1 MAHLNPLRYPGRP
14 GTADGSDMVVWV
26 ETHVSQGA
34 CAYPITSS
42 TSMGAGYQA
51 AQAAGKTNLWGEPL
65 FFLELESE
73 HSSASTCEGFAL
85 AGGRVTN
92 FTSGQGLVLM
102 KEVLY
107 TIAGKRLPAVF
118 HVGARALS
126 SQALNVH
133 CGHDD
138 VMAVADTGWGI
149 LFAMNAQAAG
159 DLALIG
165 RRAAEE
171 SETPF
176 LSVQDGF
183 LTTHTVENVRLPE
196 PELMREF
203 VGDPY
208 ALTRLRNLMNP
219 AKPIMS
225 GVVQNQDAYMKGKVG
240 QRFFYDRLPGILARV
255 MDRFGDLTGR
265 RYGLVQAYR
274 LEDADWAIVGMGS
287 LVETAMAAVDWMRAT
302 KGWRVGALHVTAF
315 RPFPG
320 RQIVAALR
328 HVQAIAVIERMDN
341 PAAESNPLTLEIKA
355 AFADALTDERSIT
368 AISRVPAIF
377 SGVAGLGSRDI
388 RPGDLVA
395 VVRNMLRRRHRH
407 FVLGVAHP
415 LALPRDEDP
424 DVRPPGAFSMRGHS
438 VGGFGSV
445 ATNRI
450 IATVLG
456 DLFHLQVQAYPLYGS
471 EKKGLPTTYYL
482 TVAEGP
488 IRTHAELS
496 HVDFVPLN
504 DVNAFRL
511 GDPLAGLVEGGMLF
525 IQSTETDPPAIWAG
539 IPPPARRLIVEKRL
553 RVLALDTIQIA
564 REVATRPELQQ
575 RMQGIVLL
583 GVFLRATP
591 FRESRKLTEA
601 AVFEAVERS
610 LRSFFG
616 KRGEQ
621 VIRDNMTAVRR
632 GYSEVLEIPREVM
645 TPDRDLVTA
654 AAVPVGVREPGRLS
668 PAGARTSTKDRRRDD
683 G

>member
-1 MAHLNPLRYPGRP
+1 MAEVAPAAPPYPGLP
-14 GTADGSDMVVWV
+14 ATADGSEAVVWV
-26 ETHVSQGA
+26 ETHISQGA

-42 TSMGAGYQA
+42 TNMGAGYQA
-51 AQAAGKTNLWGEPL
+51 AQAAGRRNLWGEPL

-107 TIAGKRLPAVF
+107 TIAGKRLPVVF
-118 HVGARALS
+118 HVGARALT

-149 LFAMNAQAAG
+149 LFARNAQAAA
-159 DLALIG
+159 DLALVA

-171 SETPF
+171 AETPF
-176 LSVQDGF
+176 LNVQDGF
-183 LTTHTVENVRLPE
+183 LTTHTVENVWLPD
-196 PELMREF
+196 PDVMREF

-219 AKPIMS
+219 ARPIMS
-225 GVVQNQDAYMKGKVG
+225 GVVQNQDAYMKGKVA
-240 QRFFYDRLPGILARV
+240 QRFFYDRLPGILEGVMARYAA
-255 MDRFGDLTGR
+255 LTGR
-265 RYGLVQAYR
+265 RYGLVEGYR
-274 LEDADWAIVGMGS
+274 LEDAEWALVGMGS
-287 LVETAMAAVDWMRAT
+287 LADTAMATADWLRRA
-302 KGWRVGALHVTAF
+302 KRWPVGVLHVTAF

-320 RQIVAALR
+320 REIVQALR
-328 HVQAIAVIERMDN
+328 HLRGLAVLERLDN
-341 PAAESNPLTLEIKA
+341 PAAQSNPLALEIKA
-355 AFADALTDERSIT
+355 AFADAAT
-368 AISRVPAIF
+368 AAPGPDRVDRIPAIH
-377 SGVAGLGSRDI
+377 SGIAGLGSRDI

-395 VVRNMLRRRHRH
+395 AVANLVREGPRV
-407 FVLGVAHP
+407 FALGIEHP
-415 LALPRDEDP
+415 LALRREEDP

-456 DLFHLQVQAYPLYGS
+456 DLFHLKVQAYPLYGS

-482 TVAEGP
+482 TVADEP
-488 IRTHAELS
+488 IRTHAELA

-511 GDPLAGLVEGGMLF
+511 GNPLAGLTASGLLF
-525 IQSTETDPPAIWAG
+525 IQSTETVPEAIWAE
-539 IPPPARRLIVEKRL
+539 IPTAARRTIAERRI
-553 RVLALDTIQIA
+553 RVLALDTLRIA
-564 REVATRPELQQ
+564 REVASRPELRQ

-591 FRESRKLTEA
+591 FRVRHGLDED
-601 AVFEAVERS
+601 AVFAAVERS
-610 LRSFFG
+610 LRRVFG

-632 GYSEVLEIPREVM
+632 GYEEVIELPRE
-645 TPDRDLVTA
+645 LVTG
-654 AAVPVGVREPGRLS
+654 VPEPVAPG
-668 PAGARTSTKDRRRDD
+668 GT
-683 G
+683 GG

>member
-1 MAHLNPLRYPGRP
+1 MSGASPFRYPGLP
-14 GTADGSDMVVWV
+14 ATADGSEMVVWV
-26 ETHVSQGA
+26 ETQISQGA

-42 TSMGAGYQA
+42 TNMGAGYQA
-51 AQAAGKTNLWGEPL
+51 AQAAGKTNLWGESL

-107 TIAGKRLPAVF
+107 TISGKRLPAVF
-118 HVGARALS
+118 HVGARALT

-159 DLALIG
+159 DLALIA

-176 LSVQDGF
+176 LAVQDGF

-203 VGDPY
+203 IGDPY

-225 GVVQNQDAYMKGKVG
+225 GVVQNQDAYMKGKIG
-240 QRFFYDRLPGILARV
+240 QRVFYDRLPGILERV
-255 MDRFGDLTGR
+255 MERFADLTGR
-265 RYGLVQAYR
+265 RYGLVQGYR
-274 LEDADWAIVGMGS
+274 LEDADFAIVGLGS
-287 LVETAMAAVDWMRAT
+287 LVETAMAAVDWMRRQR
-302 KGWRVGALHVTAF
+302 GWRVGALHVTSV

-320 RQIVAALR
+320 RQIVEALQ
-328 HVQAIAVIERMDN
+328 HLQAFAVLERMDN
-341 PAAESNPLTLEIKA
+341 PPAQSNPLTVEIKA
-355 AFADALTDERSIT
+355 AFADALTEDHGYA
-368 AISRVPAIF
+368 AIPRIPAIH
-377 SGVAGLGSRDI
+377 SGVAGLGSRDV
-388 RPGDLVA
+388 RPGDFVA
-395 VVRNMLRRRHRH
+395 TVANMLRRGPRF
-407 FVLGVAHP
+407 FVLGVEHP
-415 LALPRDEDP
+415 QALPCEGDP
-424 DVRPPGAFSMRGHS
+424 DVRPAGAFSMRGHS

-482 TVAEGP
+482 SVADGP
-488 IRTHAELS
+488 IRTHSELTR
-496 HVDFVPLN
+496 VDFVPLN
-504 DVNAFRL
+504 DVNALRL
-511 GDPLAGLVEGGMLF
+511 GNPLAGLVEGGMLF
-525 IQSTETDPPAIWAG
+525 IQSAETDPAAVWARV
-539 IPPPARRLIVEKRL
+539 PPDARREIVEKGL
-553 RVLALDTIQIA
+553 RVLALDTVRIA
-564 REVATRPELQQ
+564 REVATRRELQQ

-583 GVFLRATP
+583 GVFLRVTP
-591 FRESRKLTEA
+591 FRETRGLDEE
-601 AVFEAVERS
+601 AVFAAVERS
-610 LRSFFG
+610 LRRVFG

-621 VIRDNMTAVRR
+621 VVRDNMEAVRR
-632 GYSEVLEIPREVM
+632 GYREVLEVPRETM
-645 TPDRDLVTA
+645 LVGVPAVTQA
-654 AAVPVGVREPGRLS
+654 AAAA
-668 PAGARTSTKDRRRDD
+668 PAGRARE
-683 G
+683 

>member
-1 MAHLNPLRYPGRP
+1 
-14 GTADGSDMVVWV
+14 MVVWV
-26 ETHVSQGA
+26 ETHISQGA

-51 AQAAGKTNLWGEPL
+51 AQANGKNNLWGESL

-118 HVGARALS
+118 HVGARALT

-159 DLALIG
+159 DLALIA
-165 RRAAEE
+165 RRVAEE

-183 LTTHTVENVRLPE
+183 LTTHTVENVLLAE
-196 PELMREF
+196 AELMKEF

-208 ALTRLRNLMNP
+208 AMTRLRNLMNP

-225 GVVQNQDAYMKGKVG
+225 GVVQNQDAYMKGKIA
-240 QRFFYDRLPGILARV
+240 QRFFYDRLPGILEQV
-255 MDRFGDLTGR
+255 MERYETLTGR
-265 RYGLVQAYR
+265 RYGLVQGYR
-274 LEDADWAIVGMGS
+274 LEDAEFAIVGMGS
-287 LVETAMAAVDWMRAT
+287 LVETAMAAVDWMRAER
-302 KGWRVGALHVTAF
+302 GWKVGALHVTAF

-320 RQIVAALR
+320 PQVVSALK
-328 HVQAIAVIERMDN
+328 HLQAVVVIERVDV
-341 PAAESNPLTLEIKA
+341 PTAQSNPLTAEVKA
-355 AFADALTDERSIT
+355 AFADALTGAPSYP
-368 AISRVPAIF
+368 AVSRIPEVF
-377 SGVAGLGSRDI
+377 SGAAGLGSRDI
-388 RPGDLVA
+388 RPGDFVSAVA
-395 VVRNMLRRRHRH
+395 NMERRGSRF
-407 FVLGVAHP
+407 FVLGIEHP
-415 LALPRDEDP
+415 LALPLEEEP
-424 DVRPPGAFSMRGHS
+424 DVRPRGAFSMRGHS

-445 ATNRI
+445 ATNRV
-450 IATVLG
+450 IATILG
-456 DLFHLQVQAYPLYGS
+456 DLFHLKVQAYPLYGS

-482 TVAEGP
+482 TVAEDR
-488 IRTHAELS
+488 IRAHSELTY
-496 HVDFVPLN
+496 VDFVPLN

-511 GDPLAGLVEGGMLF
+511 GNPLAGLAKGGMVF
-525 IQSTETDPPAIWAG
+525 VQSAKTDPAAIWAD
-539 IPPPARRLIVEKRL
+539 IPEYAQRLIVEKRI
-553 RVLALDTIQIA
+553 RVLALDTVRIA
-564 REVATRPELQQ
+564 REVASSSALRQ

-591 FRESRKLTEA
+591 FLRQRQLSDT

-610 LRSFFG
+610 LSKFFG

-621 VIRDNMTAVRR
+621 VVRENLTAVRR
-632 GYSEVLEIPREVM
+632 GYQEVLEIPRGVM
-645 TPDRDLVTA
+645 TPL
-654 AAVPVGVREPGRLS
+654 PV
-668 PAGARTSTKDRRRDD
+668 AF
-683 G
+683 